1 MTMATTRLTCQTRLT
16 WQRCTRPMVQRWH
29 PPPPACAG
37 GACRGERARPVPHQI
52 GTAVTDVTAGTARP
66 VPHQIGRGKKN
77 RGGAPKSTCR
87 ESTAVMRIH
96 AALPQI
102 DREAGR
108 GEGVGVWGGSG
119 EVHSW
124 RLLGKHS
131 AGDLGGV
138 THWKIRL
145 GSRGGGSGASPHP
158 FGQPASNFLASCGRE
173 HASLSWAVC
182 AAACAPKFSQSVRS
196 NRASSDRNGSCYVVF
211 RRWRARAPP
220 SVDSRFALL
229 VSRHRDSRS
238 IRSTRVA
245 PTR

>member
-52 GTAVTDVTAGTARP
+52 G
-66 VPHQIGRGKKN
+66 RGEKN

-182 AAACAPKFSQSVRS
+182 AAACAPKFRAYVRIGHL
-196 NRASSDRNGSCYVVF
+196 ATEM
-211 RRWRARAPP
+211 AR
-220 SVDSRFALL
+220 V
-229 VSRHRDSRS
+229 
-238 IRSTRVA
+238 T
-245 PTR
+245 